1 MKTQAE
7 IGIMQPQVKEHEK
20 SPEGRR
26 GKEGEPFL
34 AIGESMTLQTP

>member
-1 MKTQAE
+1 MK
-7 IGIMQPQVKEHEK
+7 KEH
-20 SPEGRR
+20 PEPLTGRR